1 MKNPQLF
8 SGNDWIDLDDL
19 KAWLGQQED
28 LKNFLNEP
36 TILDSWQLP
45 NDPLGFV
52 QSQSNYHDLFDNR
65 SDIYGT
71 AGPSQSG
78 SATPFSDYSYTPD
91 DAFFLTDHS
100 SGLSSASSEFDYS
113 SSSTG
118 FSTPACDWFDAD
130 ASLPD
135 AEQSWDASQ
144 FIEDTLEQQA
154 LYSMA
159 APIHPSFLPGST
171 PPSEASA
178 SISESLALHMTD
190 PPCDG
195 FGALLEPD
203 PSRLSPSMLSLMSQ
217 EELNEAGDEWEWNPS
232 ETIWLDAG
240 VSSDVYVPED
250 PFPVTSNCKV
260 VRIERVHG
268 VPSQFP
274 VPQIATAYIL
284 NFRAVRDSYQDKG
297 GTVMPLDAILR
308 DQRQKG
314 RAPLVH
320 QQLFASLKVSEQVR
334 CRRARLACNGVFAC
348 DSIDPSLLSVEH
360 YELDPH
366 ARDLVNNAQIMQRL
380 HQGSVIQDKAICF
393 VATVKKIKCTGKDA
407 AGAACDGYQV
417 LKTATKELNN
427 GRKHYFACSNRSN
440 SWPNHSGFLIPYDV
454 DEDLSIRLFRGQ
466 PIEPEK
472 ASPAEACSRIIGCGS
487 GKKGKHQCP
496 FPHKK
501 DNNVYVAQMERHHC
515 EAAISIYVPLD
526 EEAVPIAIVV
536 PKH

>member
-1 MKNPQLF
+1 MWAQ
-8 SGNDWIDLDDL
+8 IDT
-19 KAWLGQQED
+19 G
-28 LKNFLNEP
+28 P
-36 TILDSWQLP
+36 SWQLP
-45 NDPLGFV
+45 NHPLGFV

-65 SDIYGT
+65 FDIYGT

-78 SATPFSDYSYTPD
+78 SVTPFSDYSYTPD

-130 ASLPD
+130 ASLHD

-159 APIHPSFLPGST
+159 APIHPLFSTGST
-171 PPSEASA
+171 PPSEAPA
-178 SISESLALHMTD
+178 SISESPALHMTD

-195 FGALLEPD
+195 FGALFERD

-232 ETIWLDAG
+232 ETVWLDAG
-240 VSSDVYVPED
+240 VSSDVYIPED

-274 VPQIATAYIL
+274 VPRIATAYIL
-284 NFRAVRDSYQDKG
+284 DFRAVRDSYEDKD

-308 DQRQKG
+308 DQVISSASHTKLATDRVLFQDCQSWDRTPGERQKG

-348 DSIDPSLLSVEH
+348 DSIDPSLLSVER

-380 HQGSVIQDKAICF
+380 HQGSVIQDKAI
-393 VATVKKIKCTGKDA
+393 
-407 AGAACDGYQV
+407 
-417 LKTATKELNN
+417 
-427 GRKHYFACSNRSN
+427 
-440 SWPNHSGFLIPYDV
+440 W
-454 DEDLSIRLFRGQ
+454 
-466 PIEPEK
+466 
-472 ASPAEACSRIIGCGS
+472 
-487 GKKGKHQCP
+487 
-496 FPHKK
+496 
-501 DNNVYVAQMERHHC
+501 
-515 EAAISIYVPLD
+515 
-526 EEAVPIAIVV
+526 
-536 PKH
+536 